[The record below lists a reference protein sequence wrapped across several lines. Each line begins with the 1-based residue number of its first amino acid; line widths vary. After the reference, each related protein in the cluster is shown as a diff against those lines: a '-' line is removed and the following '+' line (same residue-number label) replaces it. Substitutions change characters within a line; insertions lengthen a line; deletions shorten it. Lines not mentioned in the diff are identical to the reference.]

1 MKHPEQIEHKGVVLA
16 IEGEVV
22 RVAIEVSEACGGC
35 SARKS
40 CAMGQTAKREI
51 EVCTTDASSYA
62 VGELVKVGA
71 KQSLGVMAVV
81 LCYVMPLVVLVAALA
96 VAVAVGISEG
106 LSALLS
112 LGVTALYYALLALL
126 KDKISKKITFTI
138 NKI

>member
-16 IEGEVV
+16 VEGEVV

-51 EVCTTDASSYA
+51 EVCTTDASNYA

-96 VAVAVGISEG
+96 VAVAVGISDG

>member
-1 MKHPEQIEHKGVVLA
+1 MGTVISVEAEA
-16 IEGEVV
+16 V
-22 RVAIEVSEACGGC
+22 RVAIEVNEACGGC
-35 SARKS
+35 SARKT

-51 EVCTTDASSYA
+51 EVCTTDASNYA

-96 VAVAVGISEG
+96 VAVAVGISDG

>member
-16 IEGEVV
+16 VEGEVV

-40 CAMGQTAKREI
+40 GAMGQTAKREI
-51 EVCTTDASSYA
+51 EVCTTDASNYA

-96 VAVAVGISEG
+96 VAVAVGISDG

>member
-51 EVCTTDASSYA
+51 EVCMTDASSYA